1 MGSSPD
7 AHISTSS
14 GPAALRASAKQLSA
28 RLREDH
34 VVLASAGVAFFGFL
48 ALIPAMAAVISV
60 YGLVADP
67 EEAAEQIQEL
77 FSSLPSEASD
87 LLSTQVDSLVDSSS
101 GSLSVTL
108 VVSILASLW
117 AASAGMS
124 HLVDAT
130 NLVYRVTDQ
139 RGFVARRGTALGL
152 TLGAAVLGTL
162 ALLMLTVVLPAL
174 ADPLPGS
181 LRWLVTLAGWLVLAA
196 VFVVAVAVLYRVGP
210 QREDPAFAWVTRG
223 GLFAVVLFAV
233 ATAAFQF
240 YVSNFGS
247 YNETYGSLAAVAVL
261 LLWLFIAAFVV
272 LLAGEVNVVLEKR
285 FSEAGGDP
293 D

>member
-272 LLAGEVNVVLEKR
+272 LLAGEVNVVVEKR

>member
-87 LLSTQVDSLVDSSS
+87 LLSTQIDSLVDSSS

>member
-272 LLAGEVNVVLEKR
+272 LLAGEVNVVVEKR
-285 FSEAGGDP
+285 FSEADGDP